1 MRQVMN
7 NNLNRNEF
15 KEKPKPPKALKSVSR
30 KERDSEK
37 NRSKQQL
44 KNYVESNF
52 EDDDFEDN
60 FMR

>member
-1 MRQVMN
+1 M
-7 NNLNRNEF
+7 NRNEENRDF
-15 KEKPKPPKALKSVSR
+15 NDKPKHKKLKSVSR
-30 KERDSEK
+30 KEKDSEK

-44 KNYVESNF
+44 RNYVESGF

>member
-1 MRQVMN
+1 MN
-7 NNLNRNEF
+7 NFNFNREEPKRQKHKPQNQLN
-15 KEKPKPPKALKSVSR
+15 SVSR
-30 KERDSEK
+30 KEKDSEK

-44 KNYVESNF
+44 KNYVQSNF

>member
-1 MRQVMN
+1 MN
-7 NNLNRNEF
+7 NNNLGRNEF
-15 KEKPKPPKALKSVSR
+15 KEKPKPPKQLKSVSR
-30 KERDSEK
+30 KEKDSEK

-44 KNYVESNF
+44 KNYVQSNF

>member
-1 MRQVMN
+1 MN
-7 NNLNRNEF
+7 NNFDFGRNEI
-15 KEKPKPPKALKSVSR
+15 KREKPKPPKQLKSVSR

-44 KNYVESNF
+44 KNYVQSNF

>member
-1 MRQVMN
+1 MKN
-7 NNLNRNEF
+7 NFNFDRDDPRRER
-15 KEKPKPPKALKSVSR
+15 PKPPKQLKSVSR
-30 KERDSEK
+30 KERDHEK
-37 NRSKQQL
+37 HKSKQQL

>member
-1 MRQVMN
+1 MN
-7 NNLNRNEF
+7 RAENDRDYS
-15 KEKPKPPKALKSVSR
+15 KEKPKHKQLKSVSR
-30 KERDSEK
+30 KEKDSEK

-44 KNYVESNF
+44 RNYVESGF

>member
-1 MRQVMN
+1 MSN
-7 NNLNRNEF
+7 NDFNRSEL
-15 KEKPKPPKALKSVSR
+15 KREKPRQPKPLRSVSR
-30 KERDSEK
+30 KERDHEK
-37 NRSKQQL
+37 HKSKQQL

>member
-1 MRQVMN
+1 MKRDDN
-7 NNLNRNEF
+7 KKDFSRDKF
-15 KEKPKPPKALKSVSR
+15 KPKELKSVNR
-30 KERDSEK
+30 KEKDSEK

-44 KNYVESNF
+44 KNYVENGF